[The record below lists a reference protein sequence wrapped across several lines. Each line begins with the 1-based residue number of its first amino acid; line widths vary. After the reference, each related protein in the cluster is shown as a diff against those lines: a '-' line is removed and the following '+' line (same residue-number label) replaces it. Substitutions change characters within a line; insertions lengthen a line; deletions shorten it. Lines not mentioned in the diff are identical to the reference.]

1 MSSVEIGPSRSR
13 DIAGLIASLAACFAV
28 AGLGA
33 HWTTLGLGPWY
44 EGLRKPT
51 WTPPNFLF
59 APVWTALYILMAV
72 AAWLVWLR
80 RGLPGSRISLGLF
93 GLQLALNLAWPGIF
107 FALREPGPGFAEIA
121 MLWVTI
127 LATVLAFVR
136 VSRVAAAMMV
146 PYLVW
151 VSYASALNFAIWRLN
166 AAG

>member
-1 MSSVEIGPSRSR
+1 MSNVGTRPSRFR
-13 DIAGLIASLAACFAV
+13 DIAGLIVPLSVCFPV

-33 HWTTLGLGPWY
+33 YWTTLGLGPWY
-44 EGLRKPT
+44 DGLRKPT

-80 RGLPGSRISLGLF
+80 RGLPGSRIALGLY

-121 MLWVTI
+121 TLWVTI
-127 LATVLAFVR
+127 LATVLAFAR
-136 VSRVAAAMMV
+136 VSRVAAAMMA
-146 PYLVW
+146 PYL
-151 VSYASALNFAIWRLN
+151 F
-166 AAG
+166 